1 MKETVLVMAKTYKKG
16 SKGIV
21 VKQIQT
27 ALGITA
33 DGVFGLNTE
42 LAVKKFQKDN
52 GLTVDG
58 IVGNKTLNLLL
69 QNKNQVSKMNTS
81 NNLVGSIV
89 SAISTGLAGANK
101 LTNSTTTT
109 DSGLV
114 IENYLLPKDQYVNG
128 IYKNDY
134 IILHHTAGHD
144 SPYQVIDGWSKDSS
158 GRIAT
163 EFVIGGQRSTDGRN
177 TYDGKILRAY
187 PEKNQA
193 YHIGQCGST
202 YMSLHSV
209 GIEMCNIGWVKNGK
223 SYVNSKV
230 IPTQMITLQ
239 SPFRGYTQWHKY
251 SDEQLK
257 SLHKLLLY
265 IANRDNID
273 LHIGLYEWI
282 KKEGATKAFDYHQDA
297 YMGNKKGLLS
307 HTSIRKDKF
316 DVSPQPE
323 LVDLILSL

>member
-1 MKETVLVMAKTYKKG
+1 MAKVYKKG
-16 SKGIV
+16 SKGNV

-27 ALGITA
+27 ALGLTA
-33 DGVFGLNTE
+33 DGIFGLDTE

-58 IVGNKTLNLLL
+58 IVGSKTMNLLL
-69 QNKNQVSKMNTS
+69 QNNKQSS
-81 NNLVGSIV
+81 NSLVESIV
-89 SAISTGLAGANK
+89 SVISNGLTESNK
-101 LTNSTTTT
+101 TTNSTVPIT

-114 IENYLLPKDQYVNG
+114 IEDYLLPKGQYVNG

-144 SPYQVIDGWSKDSS
+144 SPYQVINNWAKDSS

-177 TYDGKILRAY
+177 VYDGKILRAY

-223 SYVNSKV
+223 SYVNTAVTSPQ
-230 IPTQMITLQ
+230 IITLK

-273 LHIGLYEWI
+273 LHVGLYEWI